1 MDRHTT
7 RHRRSRL
14 VWGGI
19 LASAIGAWSADLP
32 TAATIAANMGIG
44 WNLGNTMETPG
55 GAPYWSGIAPSQAQ
69 FDAVKA
75 AGFRSVRIPC
85 GWDTHASNNVI
96 DATWLATVKTV
107 VDYAIKNGLY
117 VVLNSHWDKGWLEE
131 HIDAGSQA
139 AVNVKQ
145 KAYWTQIANYFKSYD
160 EHLIFASANE
170 PAVQDAYGTA
180 FGSDRVSVLNSY
192 HQTMID
198 AVRATGGNNATRT
211 LVFQGPHADIEL
223 TRTNYNTYPTDKVSG
238 RLMFEDHFYPY
249 QYTLMSKD
257 ESWGN
262 QFYYWGQGNHSTT
275 DVAHN
280 PTWGEEAFVDSE
292 FNVLKRKFGDKGI
305 PVIIGEWGAN
315 LRTTLSGTNL
325 ALHKKG
331 RLAYYKY
338 VVKSA
343 RAHGVVPFAWDTNY
357 KGDLNMTVI
366 DRDNA
371 KVYDQDLMNAM
382 LSGWGTTGVQPRS
395 EPSSARLTVR
405 GVPGALVASFSA
417 SSAGPATVV
426 LADVRGRTL
435 SSASMQLQAGAN
447 RLEIPATHHGL
458 TVVTVQQGGQKDVA
472 TVVLP

>member
-1 MDRHTT
+1 MTHRGTT
-7 RHRRSRL
+7 KRL
-14 VWGGI
+14 LGGI
-19 LASAIGAWSADLP
+19 LALAGFAGAADLP
-32 TAATIAANMGIG
+32 TAATIASRMGLG

-69 FDAVKA
+69 LDAVKA

-96 DATWLATVKTV
+96 DAAWLATVKTV
-107 VDYAIKNGLY
+107 VDYCVKNGLY

-139 AVNVKQ
+139 AVNAKQ
-145 KAYWTQIANYFKSYD
+145 KAYWTQIATYFKDYD

-170 PAVQDAYGTA
+170 PAVQDPYGTA
-180 FGSDRVSVLNSY
+180 FGSDRVAVLNSY

-249 QYTLMSKD
+249 QYALMSKD

-275 DVAHN
+275 DAAHN
-280 PTWGEEAFVDSE
+280 PTWGEEAFVDSQ
-292 FNVLKRKFGDKGI
+292 FNVLKRKFVDKGI
-305 PVIIGEWGAN
+305 PVIIGEWGAV

-331 RLAYYKY
+331 RLAFYKY
-338 VVKSA
+338 VASSA
-343 RAHGVVPFAWDTNY
+343 RAHGAVPFAWDTNY
-357 KGDLNMTVI
+357 KGDLNMTII
-366 DRDNA
+366 DRENA

-382 LSGWGTTGVQPRS
+382 LAGWGPTTGV
-395 EPSSARLTVR
+395 SARSRQASDRLSLR
-405 GVPGALVASFSA
+405 NGLGGVVATYA
-417 SSAGPATVV
+417 STASGTATVFV
-426 LADVRGRTL
+426 ADLQGRRL
-435 SSASMQLQAGAN
+435 STNTFPVEPGSNQWV
-447 RLEIPATHHGL
+447 IPAAPRGL
-458 TVVTVQQGGQKDVA
+458 SVVTVQQGGEQSVA
-472 TVVLP
+472 TVTLP